1 MDFGEVL
8 ERSWRIIWKY
18 KVLWIFGILAGSGTA
33 GGNGASANSGYRFSS
48 PSQGGNTQ
56 FGPWQQ
62 YLNQLSAILE
72 RIPVWVWILLALL
85 LFVAFIVLII
95 VNTIGRIGL
104 YKGAQLADEGVPS
117 LSLVPLVRDSLPY
130 FWRVFLL
137 NFLVGLALLA
147 LFIILLIPI
156 IVAGVLTLGIG
167 LLCCACLFVP
177 VTWFI
182 NVVLEQ
188 SNIAIVVEDRGIL
201 AGLERGWQVVTQN
214 LGAVIV
220 MALILFIGGGVIMF
234 LLGLPVVFLLVP
246 PLIGAIT
253 GVQRAILGGVLVS
266 VLLFLLY
273 LPVLLVLGGIVRSYI
288 STAWTLTFRR
298 LTGRLTGMTAA
309 PTSSPAAPL
318 YQ

>member
-33 GGNGASANSGYRFSS
+33 GGNGATANSGYRFSA
-48 PSQGGNTQ
+48 PSQGGNIAP
-56 FGPWQQ
+56 GPWEQ
-62 YLNQLSAILE
+62 YLRQLQFVFE

-85 LFVAFIVLII
+85 VFALFII
-95 VNTIGRIGL
+95 AIFLNTIGRIGL
-104 YKGAQLADEGVPS
+104 YKGAQLADEGAAR
-117 LSLVPLVRDSLPY
+117 LSLIPLVNASLPY

-137 NFLVGLALLA
+137 NLLVGLALIA
-147 LFIILLIPI
+147 AFVILLIPVI
-156 IVAGVLTLGIG
+156 FVGIFTLGIG

-177 VTWFI
+177 LTWFI

-201 AGLERGWQVVTQN
+201 SALERGWQVVTQN

-220 MALILFIGGGVIMF
+220 MALILFIGGGVLMF
-234 LLGLPVVFLLVP
+234 VLGLPVVLVVV
-246 PLIGAIT
+246 PLVIGFVT
-253 GVQRAILGGVLVS
+253 GTQRAIVGGVLVS
-266 VLLFLLY
+266 ILLFLLY
-273 LPVLLVLGGIVRSYI
+273 LPILLVLGGILRSYI

-298 LTGRLTGMTAA
+298 LTGRLAGNVPVSTTPPGV
-309 PTSSPAAPL
+309 PL